1 MRTAFSP
8 GPACKNLI
16 LEHIG
21 SAAMELWVCV
31 FTISDNDIT
40 RALLRAHKN
49 GVRIRIITD
58 NEKSMDMGSD
68 IFELEQAGIPVKT
81 DYSTSHMHHKFSIA
95 DGSRLITGSYNW
107 TRSAE
112 QYNQENIIAT
122 EHPDLVKPF
131 KAEYRRL
138 WDELDQKESQR

>member
-1 MRTAFSP
+1 MKTAFSP
-8 GPACKNLI
+8 GPECKNLI
-16 LEHIG
+16 LEHIS

-58 NEKSMDMGSD
+58 NEKSMDAGSD
-68 IFELEQAGIPVKT
+68 IFDLEQAGIPVKT
-81 DYSTSHMHHKFSIA
+81 DQSTSHMHHKFSIA

-122 EHPDLVKPF
+122 EHPELVKPF
-131 KAEYRRL
+131 KAEFKRL
-138 WDELDQKESQR
+138 WEALEILD

>member
-1 MRTAFSP
+1 
-8 GPACKNLI
+8 
-16 LEHIG
+16 
-21 SAAMELWVCV
+21 MELWVCV
-31 FTISDNDIT
+31 FTISDDDIT

-68 IFELEQAGIPVKT
+68 IFDLEQAGIPVKT
-81 DYSTSHMHHKFSIA
+81 DHSTSHMHHKFSIA

-122 EHPDLVKPF
+122 EHPELVKPF
-131 KAEYRRL
+131 KTEFKRL
-138 WDELDQKESQR
+138 WDELNASS

>member
-1 MRTAFSP
+1 MKTAFSP
-8 GPACKNLI
+8 GPECKNLI
-16 LEHIG
+16 LEHIS

-58 NEKSMDMGSD
+58 NEKSMDAGSD
-68 IFELEQAGIPVKT
+68 IFDLEQAGIPVKT
-81 DYSTSHMHHKFSIA
+81 DQSTSHMHHKFSIA

-122 EHPDLVKPF
+122 EHTDLVKPF
-131 KAEYRRL
+131 KAEFKRL
-138 WDELDQKESQR
+138 WEALDILD